1 MSEIA
6 TAAPTTAPVSTPA
19 AAPVSTPVTTTTST
33 PTTPASSFNVKEHST
48 MKGALDAY
56 VKSKL
61 VTAVGEQATATPNET
76 AQTTAAT
83 TADETA
89 EPLIQPAEKA
99 QEAADTQATE
109 PVVDVGPDPT
119 LNLDPKVEKL
129 VPPKVR
135 AVLKMLADPKTG
147 LPLDGKLRREIVDN
161 YYIGK
166 SVRDSGLP
174 VASIRDYLTVAPTV
188 DVLKNISDN
197 ATVHERMIADYRTNP
212 SQFAEQLYATDQ
224 EAFSNLLTSVTNPEW
239 LQTTFPKSFSTI
251 AKTGTYNY
259 LENALVDA
267 RKSGDADL
275 EAAAARLMEWGGLAS
290 PPQNQPE
297 PQQEPNP
304 LQERVSQLE
313 QERAQFQQ
321 ERRQTFIG
329 AAYQRAATTV
339 ADRITTL
346 VSDAASDSPFNEK
359 TQGRIKEDIGR
370 KLYDAV
376 TGNQH
381 IIRTLDGLVR
391 SGNGDVT
398 HLERVA
404 TYLQSQALALL
415 PAVSRE
421 VIEDYSELVGPAVT
435 QRQQRVEKALQQRP
449 AVSSGGRPSAVQA
462 PPFNPKQF
470 TNMKDAFDAFAKTR
484 LGT

>member
-1 MSEIA
+1 
-6 TAAPTTAPVSTPA
+6 
-19 AAPVSTPVTTTTST
+19 
-33 PTTPASSFNVKEHST
+33 

-61 VTAVGEQATATPNET
+61 VAAAGEQDTATPAEA
-76 AQTTAAT
+76 AQTPAVTP
-83 TADETA
+83 ADATA
-89 EPLIQPAEKA
+89 EPPILPAEKA
-99 QEAADTQATE
+99 QEIADAQGSE
-109 PVVDVGPDPT
+109 PVADVGPDPT

-129 VPPKVR
+129 VSPKVR

-147 LPLDGKLRREIVDN
+147 LPLDGKVRREIVDN

-174 VASIRDYLTVAPTV
+174 VAAIRDYLTVAPTV

-197 ATVHERMIADYRTNP
+197 ASVHERMIADYRTNP

-259 LENALVDA
+259 LENALADA

-290 PPQNQPE
+290 PPQNQPD
-297 PQQEPNP
+297 PQQESNP

-313 QERAQFQQ
+313 QERAQFFQ
-321 ERRQTFIG
+321 ERQQAFVGT
-329 AAYQRAATTV
+329 AYQRAAVNV

-346 VSDAASDSPFNEK
+346 VADAASDSPFNEK
-359 TQGRIKEDIGR
+359 TQDRIKGDIGR

-391 SGNGDVT
+391 SGNGDAT

-421 VIEDYSELVGPAVT
+421 VIEDYSELVGPAVV

-470 TNMKDAFDAFAKTR
+470 TNMKDAFDAFAKSR

>member
-6 TAAPTTAPVSTPA
+6 TAAPTTAPASTPA
-19 AAPVSTPVTTTTST
+19 AAPVSTPVTT
-33 PTTPASSFNVKEHST
+33 PTAPASPAPSFNPKEHAT
-48 MKGALDAY
+48 VKGALDAF

-61 VTAVGEQATATPNET
+61 VAAVGEQDTATPTEAAPT
-76 AQTTAAT
+76 PVAT
-83 TADETA
+83 TAEEPA

-99 QEAADTQATE
+99 QEAADEHGAE

-129 VPPKVR
+129 VSPKVR

-147 LPLDGKLRREIVDN
+147 LPLDGKVRREIVDN

-174 VASIRDYLTVAPTV
+174 VAAIRDYLTVAPTV
-188 DVLKNISDN
+188 DVLKNISEN

-224 EAFSNLLTSVTNPEW
+224 EAFSNFLTSVTNPEW
-239 LQTTFPKSFSTI
+239 LQATFPKSFSTI

-259 LENALVDA
+259 LENALADA

-297 PQQEPNP
+297 PQQEANP

-313 QERAQFQQ
+313 QERAQFHQ
-321 ERRQTFIG
+321 ERQQAFIG

-339 ADRITTL
+339 ADRITSL

-370 KLYDAV
+370 KLYNAV

-391 SGNGDVT
+391 SGNGDAT

-421 VIEDYSELVGPAVT
+421 VIEDYSELVGPAVV

-449 AVSSGGRPSAVQA
+449 AVSSGGRPTPA
-462 PPFNPKQF
+462 PAPHFNPKQF
-470 TNMKDAFDAFAKTR
+470 TNMKDAFDAFAKSR